1 MIYILRENFL
11 ILIYRKILF
20 PPKKIDEKNL
30 FWGQFDGLQ
39 QGLELAFFVLLF
51 IHTCAQ
57 LWLHFFASLGYFRRL
72 PPFFL

>member
-1 MIYILRENFL
+1 V
-11 ILIYRKILF
+11 KIF
-20 PPKKIDEKNL
+20 SFSFIEKYYFRQKKSTKKNL